1 MPPSIGRI
9 ISAAVYDNKL
19 ESNPQ
24 HEVQTDACFFV
35 DVDEGAEKQYKTSWE
50 VSA

>member
-9 ISAAVYDNKL
+9 ISAAVYENKL

-24 HEVQTDACFFV
+24 HEVQTDACFFM
-35 DVDEGAEKQYKTSWE
+35 DKGAEKQCKTGWK
-50 VSA
+50 VSAQ